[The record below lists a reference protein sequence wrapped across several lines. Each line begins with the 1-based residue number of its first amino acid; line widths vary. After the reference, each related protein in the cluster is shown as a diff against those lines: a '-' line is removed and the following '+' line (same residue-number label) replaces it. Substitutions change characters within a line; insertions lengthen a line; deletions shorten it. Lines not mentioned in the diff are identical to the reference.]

1 MGSLAEHE
9 ARQVEAL
16 ASESLMA
23 VGRLTLVRIMDTLRE
38 AFPDGVARREL
49 LNYFAATMTSP
60 RSSKGAKG
68 RLALRLYRYLGKLL
82 RKRAITMDA
91 DTIRLGEKARSAPLS
106 EPPPLLT
113 AELRKLLFLA
123 MMAEDRNPEPG
134 PNPHVLATRTAYLE
148 AALSAGWTPAQA
160 GAELGLS
167 PTKVSHFLKR

>member
-1 MGSLAEHE
+1 MGGLTERE
-9 ARQVEAL
+9 ARQAEAL
-16 ASESLMA
+16 EPEGLMA

-38 AFPDGVARREL
+38 DFPEGVARREL
-49 LNYFAATMTSP
+49 LDYFAATMTSP

-82 RKRAITMDA
+82 RKQGITMEA
-91 DTIRLGEKARSAPLS
+91 DTIRLGEKATPTTPS
-106 EPPPLLT
+106 EPPPLLS

-148 AALSAGWTPAQA
+148 AALAAGWTPAQA

-167 PTKVSHFLKR
+167 PAQVSHFLKR